1 MYIGDHNKMEN
12 TTTRLAVKIS
22 NLPDGEISWEDSTP
36 QGLRKDLTEEDVL
49 ANEEDGQILY
59 ERMVKYVC
67 SFVTREF
74 DDLSELRV
82 FTDESDSTRTP
93 RMNPSVVVPMKILF
107 HDEKYTGENIQILQK
122 LAKEAKITGNP
133 QVSAV
138 TPQQC
143 TTLMTDILF

>member
-82 FTDESDSTRTP
+82 
-93 RMNPSVVVPMKILF
+93 
-107 HDEKYTGENIQILQK
+107 Y
-122 LAKEAKITGNP
+122 
-133 QVSAV
+133 
-138 TPQQC
+138 
-143 TTLMTDILF
+143 

>member
-1 MYIGDHNKMEN
+1 MCA
-12 TTTRLAVKIS
+12 LLLLV
-22 NLPDGEISWEDSTP
+22 NLTICPS
-36 QGLRKDLTEEDVL
+36 
-49 ANEEDGQILY
+49 Y
-59 ERMVKYVC
+59 
-67 SFVTREF
+67 
-74 DDLSELRV
+74 V